1 MLSNN
6 LRVERVKKGISV
18 TKLAC
23 QVGLSPS
30 TLSEFE
36 RGIRRPWPRARAD
49 LSRVLGISVRELFPD
64 LELISENHSTEDR
77 IH

>member
-1 MLSNN
+1 MLSNH
-6 LRVERVKKGISV
+6 LREERVKKGISV

-23 QVGLSPS
+23 QVGLAPS

-49 LSRVLGISVRELFPD
+49 LSRVLGIAESELFPG
-64 LELISENHSTEDR
+64 LELKS
-77 IH
+77 

>member
-1 MLSNN
+1 MVSNN
-6 LRVERVKKGISV
+6 LREERVKKGLSV

-36 RGIRRPWPRARAD
+36 RGLRRPWPRARAD
-49 LSRVLGISVRELFPD
+49 LSRVLGISERELFPG
-64 LELISENHSTEDR
+64 LEQRNEQ
-77 IH
+77 